1 MNMIRNIKLGLIAS
15 VMLLFVS
22 CNSWLEV
29 DPDDRIMDNSLF
41 KDREGFLAAL
51 NGVYSEMNT
60 PSLYGANLSMGM
72 IDVMAQY
79 YNCKFQEHNYSV
91 YANYS
96 YAQKDFK
103 STLDKVWSGLYS
115 MIANCNA
122 ILEHCGEGNAVLPDQ
137 YYRLIKGE
145 ALGLRA
151 MMHLDLLRM
160 FGPIY
165 TEENKGVKCIPYMT
179 RADRVVQ
186 PLLSADSVMYYIIKD
201 LESASS
207 LLSTVDPVITDGPR
221 NYDPGMNS
229 SDLYYRQYRMNYF
242 AVNALMA
249 RAYLW
254 MGNTQRAGE
263 CARTV
268 IEKVSN
274 EDKPL
279 FPLVD
284 ADYMAKNLPDGV
296 FSPEVLFSLYNTS
309 RESKV
314 YKEFFDP
321 TLSVAKILTMAG
333 NLTSGRVNTTYDDK
347 DDYRYRMWASTI
359 SNSKEETYLNKYI
372 DETEA
377 DSAYHY
383 RYMIP
388 LVRVSELYLIA
399 AECET
404 DVPTAL
410 EKYFN
415 PLRFSRNCV
424 NQSASTAEEMK
435 SLIRAEYVREF
446 VGEGQLFFYY
456 KRNGLQTIPDGATAS
471 GTMNV
476 QLTDYVF
483 PLPDSETS
491 QRAESQDNVSQE

>member
-1 MNMIRNIKLGLIAS
+1 MNIVRNIKSGLIAG
-15 VMLLFVS
+15 VMLLLVS

-51 NGVYSEMNT
+51 NGVYSEMND
-60 PSLYGANLSMGM
+60 PKLYGANLTMGM
-72 IDVMAQY
+72 LDVMAQY
-79 YNCKFQEHNYSV
+79 YNCSFTDHDYSV

-96 YAQKDFK
+96 YTEKGFK
-103 STLDKVWSGLYS
+103 STLDNIWSGLYS

-122 ILEHCGEGNAVLPDQ
+122 ILVHCGDGNPVLSDT
-137 YYRLIKGE
+137 YYRLVKGE
-145 ALGLRA
+145 VLGLRA

-165 TEENKGVKCIPYMT
+165 SEENKGIKCIPYMT
-179 RADRVVQ
+179 KADRSVQ
-186 PLLSADSVMYYIIKD
+186 PLLPADSVMYYVIKD
-201 LESASS
+201 LEMASS
-207 LLSTVDPVITDGPR
+207 LLSTVDPVITEGAR
-221 NYDPGMNS
+221 NYDSKQGAN
-229 SDLYYRQYRMNYF
+229 DLYYRQYRMNYF

-254 MGNTQRAGE
+254 MGNTQKAGE
-263 CARTV
+263 CARIV

-284 ADYMAKNLPDGV
+284 VDYMTKNSPDGV
-296 FSPEVLFSLYNTS
+296 FYPEVLFSLYNTS

-314 YKEFFDP
+314 YKTFFDP
-321 TLSVAKILTMAG
+321 SLSIARILTMAG
-333 NLTSGRVNTTYDDK
+333 NLSTGRVNGTYDDK

-359 SNSKEETYLNKYI
+359 SNSKEVTYLNKYK

-399 AECET
+399 AECES

-415 PLRFSRNCV
+415 KLRFARNCV
-424 NQSASTAEEMK
+424 NQNVSSVEELK
-435 SLIRAEYVREF
+435 GLIRSEYVREF
-446 VGEGQLFFYY
+446 IGEGQLFFYY

-471 GTMNV
+471 GTMNM
-476 QLTDYVF
+476 QLENYVF